1 MAYSDYGAFIWKNG
15 KDITDECGD
24 ISYVKFDDEW
34 ISSAKLTDEHEQ
46 IIEDTD
52 GYKNVFE
59 GHAVIDLGDVL
70 LSCYKTYNP
79 KLLYKSTGK
88 IIELE
93 IDKKV
98 AVTINIGGKTLY
110 IYELQEDY
118 VHFRFMQYGDDYY
131 CIVVGSGVGKGFEY
145 TPLSKF
151 IKKHHY
157 FLGDDGSKFMHNG
170 ELITNMDEIVNY
182 YGRKSDIHNE
192 RYWRR
197 RDFKDLIRSLFKLNF
212 NSISWC
218 WNSIADRN
226 FKIKYLK

>member
-24 ISYVKFDDEW
+24 IFYVKFGNEW
-34 ISSAKLTDEHEQ
+34 VNSAKLTAEQ
-46 IIEDTD
+46 RQTLEDTN
-52 GYKNVFE
+52 GYENAFE
-59 GHAVIDLGDVL
+59 GHAIIDLGDAL

-79 KLLYKSTGK
+79 MLLYKSTGEK
-88 IIELE
+88 IELRVDE
-93 IDKKV
+93 E
-98 AVTINIGGKTLY
+98 ASVTINIGGKTLF
-110 IYELQEDY
+110 IYELQESY
-118 VHFRFMQYGDDYY
+118 VHFRFIRYGSDYY
-131 CIVVGSGVGKGFEY
+131 CIVVGSGIGRGFES

-157 FLGDDGSKFMHNG
+157 FLGDDGSKFMHKG
-170 ELITNMDEIVNY
+170 KLITNMDEIIDY
-182 YGRKSDIHNE
+182 YGRKSDIRGE
-192 RYWRR
+192 KYWRR
-197 RDFKDLIRSLFKLNF
+197 RDFKDLICSLFKLNF